1 MSFHIHKRSYYRYN
15 KLVCPDK
22 LLITIKTTGLKP
34 SSVFC
39 IYLNT
44 LCPCKTM
51 LNSKSIKLMVPS
63 LVHTALPQLLVPHL
77 RLTLIHNSYCT
88 ISMFQADSKLLPTCL
103 RRDSQ
108 ALGVLATQTLE
119 ASQQTHEQQK
129 HFFCDVLS
137 HCSESTSTVTLSL
150 LPHSEQVMKLYWFI
164 SYYGTDLGSGHIQQN
179 SQYIQRHRKN
189 IHIISPLR
197 LLQKST

>member
-1 MSFHIHKRSYYRYN
+1 MDFNKELTNNNFTDYVKFHKNNTNGFSSDKFTNYLTSSTMSFHIHKRSYYRYN

-88 ISMFQADSKLLPTCL
+88 ISMFQAASKLLPTCL

-108 ALGVLATQTLE
+108 ALGVLATQTSE
-119 ASQQTHEQQK
+119 AS
-129 HFFCDVLS
+129 
-137 HCSESTSTVTLSL
+137 
-150 LPHSEQVMKLYWFI
+150 
-164 SYYGTDLGSGHIQQN
+164 
-179 SQYIQRHRKN
+179 
-189 IHIISPLR
+189 
-197 LLQKST
+197 